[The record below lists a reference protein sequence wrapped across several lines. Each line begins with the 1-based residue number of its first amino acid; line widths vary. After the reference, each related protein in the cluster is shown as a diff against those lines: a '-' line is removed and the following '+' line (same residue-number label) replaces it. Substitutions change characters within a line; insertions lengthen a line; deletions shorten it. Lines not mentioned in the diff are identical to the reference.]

1 MPDKI
6 LVVDDE
12 KEIADLVALYLEN
25 ENYQVFK
32 YYNGMDALRCIEQ
45 EDLDLAILDIMLP
58 DISGL
63 TLCRKIV
70 KNIPRFRPVLNLE
83 KPVRSPEGN
92 TTFPLSCSLQKG
104 KKRIRSPD

>member
-1 MPDKI
+1 MADKI

-63 TLCRKIV
+63 TLCRKI
-70 KNIPRFRPVLNLE
+70 RE
-83 KPVRSPEGN
+83 KYTRNMPQPTRM
-92 TTFPLSCSLQKG
+92 
-104 KKRIRSPD
+104 